1 MEKKLTHA
9 NFFYG
14 TTYTLIFVFVL
25 HIYTSKK
32 NNEVFR
38 AAHSKNKLFNESG
51 LESNN
56 AYQPLRLNILNTQ
69 RLINVYSSEILILV
83 PF

>member
-1 MEKKLTHA
+1 MESQGFWFKFLERELQIDDKVNKFMEKKLTHA

-38 AAHSKNKLFNESG
+38 AAHSKTN
-51 LESNN
+51 
-56 AYQPLRLNILNTQ
+56 
-69 RLINVYSSEILILV
+69 YSMNQG
-83 PF
+83 

>member
-1 MEKKLTHA
+1 MEKTLTHA

-38 AAHSKNKLFNESG
+38 AAHSKTN
-51 LESNN
+51 
-56 AYQPLRLNILNTQ
+56 
-69 RLINVYSSEILILV
+69 YSMNQG
-83 PF
+83 